1 MFATVMQMLYGFA
14 VGDVVRCA
22 ILLDELD
29 DYRGLRRPSSL
40 GHVVVEMATPNAIPL
55 LRFSCSSRTMALPT
69 GLMNARRVRAAR
81 VIRVLCFA
89 AAGGGGG
96 AVGCHGAAADW

>member
-1 MFATVMQMLYGFA
+1 MGCFSIAT
-14 VGDVVRCA
+14 RCA

-69 GLMNARRVRAAR
+69 GLMNARRVRAEGT
-81 VIRVLCFA
+81 VCICCLLVKECEGCRVLQSILLLLIPS
-89 AAGGGGG
+89 
-96 AVGCHGAAADW
+96 W